1 MFRGF
6 RGSFAFAFLS
16 LALLLGQHAVL
27 LHDLGHA
34 IERNDGGIPAEKSC
48 DKHYLC
54 AQLGTAVGSYAPVVP
69 QAEPGSQAVVI
80 PQAQGASQRTRLAYR
95 SQAPPSASRVA

>member
-1 MFRGF
+1 MHRIFRS
-6 RGSFAFAFLS
+6 SFAFVFLS

-54 AQLGTAVGSYAPVVP
+54 AQLGTAVGSDAPVLP
-69 QAEPGSQAVVI
+69 LAESGSQAVVL
-80 PQAQGASQRTRLAYR
+80 PQVAGASQRTRLAYR
-95 SQAPPSASRVA
+95 SQAPPARTRLA